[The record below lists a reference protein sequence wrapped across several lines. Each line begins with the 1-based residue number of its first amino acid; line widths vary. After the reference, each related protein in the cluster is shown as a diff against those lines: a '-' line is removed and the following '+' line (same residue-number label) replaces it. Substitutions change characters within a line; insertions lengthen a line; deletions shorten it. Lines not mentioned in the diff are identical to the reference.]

1 METMANSTMRNGHA
15 SASPP
20 RLIYLDSSAT
30 TPVAPEVIE
39 AMLPYFTE
47 IFGNASGAYAL
58 GRKARGALEDARSRV
73 AHVLGC
79 RSQEIIFTSG
89 GSESDNLALRGVAH
103 AMRSAGRGH
112 HLITTAIEHE
122 AILATCHHLV
132 DCEGYDL
139 SVLGVDGQGRVSL
152 EAVEQAL
159 RSDTVLVSVMM
170 ANNEVGSLQPIPEI
184 AALCR
189 RHGVLMHSDGV
200 QAAAWCALD
209 VEALGLDLLSLSAHK
224 FYGPKG
230 VGLLYVR
237 EGTPLECMQTGG
249 GHEQGRRS
257 GTENVAGAVGLAVA
271 LEMAQR
277 DREAACERAAA
288 LRDRLVAELTTIPG
302 LHLTG
307 HPELRMAGHASFCI
321 EGVPADALLLGLDM
335 RGICASSGS
344 ACSAGKLRPSHVLT
358 AMGLPPELA
367 TGALRFSLG
376 RHSRDEDIDAVLEVL
391 PLLIERMRR
400 IEHAPAG

>member
-1 METMANSTMRNGHA
+1 MEEQRDSRVRNGH
-15 SASPP
+15 SPASPP
-20 RLIYLDSSAT
+20 RLVYLDSSAT

-39 AMLPYFTE
+39 AMLPFFSE

-73 AHVLGC
+73 AAVLGC
-79 RSQEIIFTSG
+79 QAREIIFTSG

-103 AMRSAGRGH
+103 AMRAAGRGH

-122 AILATCHHLV
+122 AILATCHHLE
-132 DCEGYDL
+132 DCEGYAL
-139 SVLGVDGQGRVSL
+139 SVLGVDRQGRLDLDVL
-152 EAVEQAL
+152 ERAL
-159 RSDTVLVSVMM
+159 RADTILVSVMM

-184 AALCR
+184 AALCHQ
-189 RHGVLMHSDGV
+189 HGVLLHSDGV
-200 QAAAWCALD
+200 QVAAWCELD

-237 EGTPLECMQTGG
+237 DGTPLECMQTGG

-257 GTENVAGAVGLAVA
+257 GTENVAGAVGLALA

-277 DREAACERAAA
+277 EREAACARAGA

-344 ACSAGKLRPSHVLT
+344 ACSAGKLKPSHVLT

-367 TGALRFSLG
+367 TGALRLSLG
-376 RHSRDEDIDAVLEVL
+376 RHSSAEDIDLVLEVL
-391 PLLIERMRR
+391 PPLIERLRR
-400 IEHAPAG
+400 IEHVSAG